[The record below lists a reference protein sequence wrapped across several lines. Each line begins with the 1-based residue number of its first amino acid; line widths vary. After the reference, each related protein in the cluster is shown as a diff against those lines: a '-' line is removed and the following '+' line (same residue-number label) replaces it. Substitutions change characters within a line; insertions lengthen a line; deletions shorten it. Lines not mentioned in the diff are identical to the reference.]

1 MPREID
7 GPKYKLLLTLLPGPG
22 KVSLEGRRALMSE
35 IKGGKWWKS
44 ETDFEVNVRYTLI
57 EFI

>member
-7 GPKYKLLLTLLPGPG
+7 GPKYKLLLTLLPGLG
-22 KVSLEGRRALMSE
+22 KVSLEGRGAVMGE
-35 IKGGKWWKS
+35 IGGWKWRKS
-44 ETDFEVNVRYTLI
+44 ETDFEVNVTDTLI